1 MFFSL
6 QHSSSA
12 KNIFDELPALSA
24 PAKADLRDKLD
35 RYLSTD
41 PEHVTDPIAWWYK
54 KRSAYPRLHRMALDY
69 LTIPGKFFNKISSP
83 FSLIIIF

>member
-1 MFFSL
+1 MFFFL
-6 QHSSSA
+6 QRSSSA

-24 PAKADLRDKLD
+24 PAKADLRDELD

-41 PEHVTDPIAWWYK
+41 PEHVTDAIAWWYK
-54 KRSAYPRLHRMALDY
+54 KQSAYPRLHHMALDY